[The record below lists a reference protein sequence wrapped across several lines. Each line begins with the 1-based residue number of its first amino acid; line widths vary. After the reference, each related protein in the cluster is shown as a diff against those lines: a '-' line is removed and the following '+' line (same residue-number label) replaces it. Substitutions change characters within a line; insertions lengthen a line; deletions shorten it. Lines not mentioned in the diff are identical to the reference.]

1 MNNSSDAEIIE
12 HDPKCQEVKE
22 EDINCGNQVVQQ
34 ANFENNEDKHVSLG
48 SKIESKAEE
57 MIDELDQNSD
67 DEEMFDES
75 YFVQTMKE
83 SDDSFETK
91 DSKGAVQDTIDGR

>member
-1 MNNSSDAEIIE
+1 M
-12 HDPKCQEVKE
+12 
-22 EDINCGNQVVQQ
+22 
-34 ANFENNEDKHVSLG
+34 SLG

-57 MIDELDQNSD
+57 IIDELDQNSD

-83 SDDSFETK
+83 PDNSFETK
-91 DSKGAVQDTIDGR
+91 DSKEAIQDTIDGR